1 METASTQTAAAQ
13 TAAAPRGATATI
25 SGWGGYPIQA
35 AQVIS
40 PLSHSAYKA
49 SLQHHPSVIA
59 RGMGR
64 SYGDSANAATVLQTT
79 YCDHFI
85 ALDTAR
91 GLLTVEA
98 GVTLR
103 DILKVTI
110 KHGWFLPVTPG
121 TSFVTVGGAIASD
134 VHGKNHHV
142 AGTFGQHVV
151 SITILLGTGEVAT
164 TSPTEL
170 PDLFHATC
178 GGMGLTGVILTATI
192 HLIPIKSA
200 YIKQIAIKTGSIE
213 EACEAFEANSASTYS
228 VAWIDCLTTGRHLGR
243 SVLMVGEHSDCSG
256 LDLVIKA
263 PITVPVHTPTALLNS
278 MTMRAFNGAYWAKA
292 AHNKTQTIPLLPY
305 FYPLDAIGGWN
316 KLYGKAGFVQ
326 YQFVLPK
333 ADSVANMRKILTRIA
348 QSGAGS
354 FLSVLKQFGPA
365 NQNLLSFPIEGYTLA
380 LDFKVSPP
388 VIELLH
394 RLDDMVADMGGRVYL
409 TKDAVM
415 REASFKTTYPK
426 WQEFEKVRQK
436 YGAIGRFA
444 SAQSKRLGLG

>member
-1 METASTQTAAAQ
+1 MTVAMQ
-13 TAAAPRGATATI
+13 TI
-25 SGWGGYPIQA
+25 SGWGGYLTHE
-35 AQVIS
+35 AQVLT
-40 PLSHSAYKA
+40 PLSLSNCQSQLKHNA
-49 SLQHHPSVIA
+49 SLLA

-79 YCDHFI
+79 YLNHFI
-85 ALDTAR
+85 SFDSVK
-91 GLLTVEA
+91 GIVTVEA
-98 GVTLR
+98 GMMLR
-103 DILKVTI
+103 DMLKVI
-110 KHGWFLPVTPG
+110 VKHGWFLPVTPG

-151 SITILLGTGEVAT
+151 SITMLLGTGEIVT
-164 TSPTEL
+164 TSHTEL

-192 HLIPIKSA
+192 QLIPIQSA
-200 YIKQIAIKTGSIE
+200 RIEQKIIKTGSLE
-213 EACEAFEANSASTYS
+213 EACAAFEEHSDSTYS
-228 VAWIDCLTTGRHLGR
+228 VAWIDCLATGKQLGR
-243 SVLMVGEHSDCSG
+243 SVLMVGEHAKDGG
-256 LDLVIKA
+256 LKLAIKE
-263 PITVPVHTPTALLNS
+263 PVTVPIHTPAALLNS

-292 AHNKTQTIPLLPY
+292 AHNKTQTIPLMPY

-333 ADSVANMRKILTRIA
+333 TVGIPNMRKILTQIA

-354 FLSVLKQFGPA
+354 FLAVLKQFGPT

-380 LDFKVSPP
+380 LDFKMSPS
-388 VIELLH
+388 VIGLLH

-409 TKDAVM
+409 TKDALM

-426 WQEFEKVRQK
+426 WQEFEVVRQK
-436 YGAIGRFA
+436 YGAIGKFA
-444 SAQSKRLGLG
+444 SAQSQRLGLA

>member
-1 METASTQTAAAQ
+1 MTAAIQ
-13 TAAAPRGATATI
+13 TKLTTSI
-25 SGWGGYPIQA
+25 SGWGGYPLQQA
-35 AQVIS
+35 EVIT
-40 PLSHSAYKA
+40 PLSLSACKTQ
-49 SLQHHPSVIA
+49 LNHHPTLIA

-64 SYGDSANAATVLQTT
+64 SYGDSANAATVLQTA

-85 ALDTAR
+85 AFDAAT

-103 DILKVTI
+103 DILKITV

-151 SITILLGTGEVAT
+151 SITILLGTGEVVT

-170 PDLFHATC
+170 PDLFYATC

-192 HLIPIKSA
+192 QLIPIKSA
-200 YIKQIAIKTGSIE
+200 YITQTTIKADSLE
-213 EACEAFEANSASTYS
+213 EACEAFEASSASTYS
-228 VAWIDCLTTGRHLGR
+228 VAWIDCLTTGKHLGR
-243 SVLMVGEHSDCSG
+243 SVLMVGEHSDSGG
-256 LDLVIKA
+256 LDLIIKD
-263 PITVPVHTPTALLNS
+263 PITVPVHTPAALLNS
-278 MTMRAFNGAYWAKA
+278 ATMRAFNMAYWAKA
-292 AHNKTQTIPLLPY
+292 AHNKTKTIPLFPY

-333 ADSVANMRKILTRIA
+333 ADGVANMRNVLTQIA

-354 FLSVLKQFGPA
+354 FLAVLKQFGQA

-380 LDFKVSPP
+380 LDFKMSSS
-388 VIELLH
+388 VIVLLH

-415 REASFKTTYPK
+415 REASFEKTYPK
-426 WQEFEKVRQK
+426 WREFEMVRQK
-436 YGAIGRFA
+436 YGAIGKFS
-444 SAQSKRLGLG
+444 SAQSQRLGLA